1 LILFAQIADG
11 VDDQTRGHHLRAG
24 DYSNWFRDIIKDQDL
39 SKVAAAIEEDRSL
52 SAADSRK
59 KISGA
64 ITERYTAPS

>member
-11 VDDQTRGHHLRAG
+11 VDDQTWAHYLMAG

-39 SKVAAAIEEDRSL
+39 SNVAAAIEEDRSL
-52 SAADSRK
+52 SAADSHK
-59 KISGA
+59 KISGV